1 MSLNKLV
8 FKESLMKS
16 PILDFAQKAVEEN
29 DEIIMIV
36 LSGSE
41 ASGLALPD
49 SDIDIA
55 IFTHRSWDLEPNLVG
70 EFEGRHFHWWITP
83 LCKETIAWTTP
94 RFIPLVIAGNYYSD
108 FSDENIIYINPKYQL
123 LLNFLQ
129 NKTNIAPLQEWSA
142 FILYQCY
149 FKQIK
154 AALKLKRFRFVK
166 SLLPLLDFYYA
177 QNSLER
183 NLDLLIRVKQ
193 SIKIVPN
200 DENLLTDSDWDE
212 IFKAFTWVHNYFIE
226 KGSLIKETLQW
237 YLQYEQVLE
246 ECK

>member
-1 MSLNKLV
+1 MSLNRLL
-8 FKESLMKS
+8 FKESILRS
-16 PILDFAQKAVEEN
+16 PLLDFAQKKVEEN
-29 DEIIMIV
+29 DEIIMVV
-36 LSGSE
+36 LMGSE

-55 IFTHRSWDLEPNLVG
+55 IFTHRSWDLEPNLAG

-83 LCKETIAWTTP
+83 LCKETIAWNTP
-94 RFIPLVIAGNYYSD
+94 RFIPLVISGNYYSD
-108 FSDENIIYINPKYQL
+108 FSDENIIYINPKYQP

-129 NKTNIAPLQEWSA
+129 DKANLVPLQTWSV
-142 FILYQCY
+142 FILYQYY
-149 FKQIK
+149 FKYIK
-154 AALKLKRFRFVK
+154 ASLNLKRFRWVK
-166 SLLPLLDFYYA
+166 ALLPLLDFYYA

-183 NLDLLIRVKQ
+183 NLDLLLRIKQ
-193 SIKIVPN
+193 NIKIVSN
-200 DENLLTDSDWDE
+200 NENSLTASDWDE
-212 IFKAFTWVHNYFIE
+212 IFKIFAWVHNYFIE